1 MAKKGVYLSEEVGF
15 KAEVPVPKKTVKVK
29 ATVKSTKKVEP
40 KIKK

>member
-15 KAEVPVPKKTVKVK
+15 KTELPKSKKTVSVK
-29 ATVKSTKKVEP
+29 AKVSSAKKVEP

>member
-15 KAEVPVPKKTVKVK
+15 KSELPKSKKAVSKKAKTSS
-29 ATVKSTKKVEP
+29 AKKVEP